1 VALKLLKVFHRL
13 GASKLTVMG
22 GEPSLYGRDSR
33 CAHGALT
40 DVIIGARDLGYE
52 YIRIDTNGIFPSHFL
67 EISALEELDEITFS
81 LDGPTPEVNDPLRGT
96 GTYEMCVARI
106 REAIARGLQV
116 DITSCVHRGFLSDG
130 HAGQASV
137 REVIRLAESL
147 GARRIN
153 FHPVFKMGVPRDTW
167 SGETDIRPQQ
177 WLAIRHGVERDVAE
191 GKYGI
196 SVRVP
201 ARFVSREVYLRD
213 KAYYGYCSARLGERV
228 LIHPNG
234 ILRVCALL
242 IGTPYGIGRFT
253 DDRIEWNEGHTNEL
267 GYGHRTSCEGCCNQL
282 VGHSDLVPLCISF
295 KPRQD
300 EYVWNQKLQWE
311 DRRTDEAICDER
323 Q

>member
-1 VALKLLKVFHRL
+1 
-13 GASKLTVMG
+13 
-22 GEPSLYGRDSR
+22 
-33 CAHGALT
+33 
-40 DVIIGARDLGYE
+40 
-52 YIRIDTNGIFPSHFL
+52 
-67 EISALEELDEITFS
+67 
-81 LDGPTPEVNDPLRGT
+81 
-96 GTYEMCVARI
+96 MCVARI
-106 REAIARGLQV
+106 GEAIARGLRV

-130 HAGQASV
+130 QAGRASI
-137 REVIRLAESL
+137 REVICLAESL
-147 GARRIN
+147 GVQRIN

-167 SGETDIRPQQ
+167 SGDTDITPQQ
-177 WLAIRHGVERDVAE
+177 WLAMSKGVERDVAE

-201 ARFVSREVYLRD
+201 TRYVSREVYLRD
-213 KAYYGYCSARLGERV
+213 EAYYGYCSARLGERV

-253 DDRIEWNEGHTNEL
+253 DDRIEWDDGRTNEL
-267 GYGHRTSCEGCCNQL
+267 GYGRGASCEGCCNQRTNHE
-282 VGHSDLVPLCISF
+282 GLVPLCISF

-311 DRRTDEAICDER
+311 ERRTIEVLGSKR